1 MEQLP
6 ALLLLGLGLII
17 IIVFTPLAW
26 RKAKEEAASNGNSFG
41 QVLSEEIQALEAQ
54 LAQLRQ
60 EYRTMSHQ
68 VEAGP
73 VKTEAVQVEQVT
85 EGRPIKLLEEQET
98 APGKLPDIQLYRQV
112 FQAYDDGK
120 SVTEIAK
127 ELGRGK
133 GEIELILN
141 LRR

>member
-6 ALLLLGLGLII
+6 ALLLLAVGIII
-17 IIVFTPLAW
+17 IIVFAPLAW
-26 RKAKEEAASNGNSFG
+26 RKAKEEAADHREPFG
-41 QVLSEEIQALEAQ
+41 QVLTEEIRTLEAQ
-54 LAQLRQ
+54 LAQLKR
-60 EYRTMSHQ
+60 EYQAMSPGGEAEPVI
-68 VEAGP
+68 VEAQQVVP
-73 VKTEAVQVEQVT
+73 AVEVGLT
-85 EGRPIKLLEEQET
+85 KRPEEQEA
-98 APGKLPDIQLYRQV
+98 APGNLPDIQLYRRV
-112 FQAYDDGK
+112 FQAYDKGM